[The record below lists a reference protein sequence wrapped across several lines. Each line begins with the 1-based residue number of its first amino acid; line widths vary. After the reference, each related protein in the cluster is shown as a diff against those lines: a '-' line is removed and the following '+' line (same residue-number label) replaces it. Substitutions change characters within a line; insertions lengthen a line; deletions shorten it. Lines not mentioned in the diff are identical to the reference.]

1 VLRVRGDSM
10 IDEQIRDGDQ
20 IVVERAHEARK
31 GEMVVALVRGSEA
44 TLKRFYRKGPKV
56 VLEPANPA
64 YRPLELPASEVE
76 IRGIVRGLLRSY

>member
-1 VLRVRGDSM
+1 
-10 IDEQIRDGDQ
+10 
-20 IVVERAHEARK
+20 VVERAVEARK

-44 TLKRFYRKGPKV
+44 TLKRFYRRGSKV